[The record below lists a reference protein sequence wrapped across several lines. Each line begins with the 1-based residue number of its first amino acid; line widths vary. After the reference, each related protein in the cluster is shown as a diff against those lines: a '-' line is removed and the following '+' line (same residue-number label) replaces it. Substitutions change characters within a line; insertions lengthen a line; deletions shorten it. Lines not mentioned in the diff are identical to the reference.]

1 MTHTGFEK
9 QQKLIVIALL
19 DNGILLEKELIG
31 KILELPATENDI
43 QQFDIPAEIEKQSQ
57 IQVQEMLDEIVDKNK
72 EFFLK
77 ECNKLNDWGEEMKDR
92 LQEEIKEIDRNIK
105 DITKEMQTN
114 SGAYDLTEIIEMQQQ
129 ISNLKKERSRKRAT
143 MFDEEDRIEEEVT
156 RLQAEIQKRMNSSS
170 KVENV
175 FTVRFEIA

>member
-1 MTHTGFEK
+1 
-9 QQKLIVIALL
+9 
-19 DNGILLEKELIG
+19 
-31 KILELPATENDI
+31 
-43 QQFDIPAEIEKQSQ
+43 
-57 IQVQEMLDEIVDKNK
+57 
-72 EFFLK
+72 
-77 ECNKLNDWGEEMKDR
+77 MKDH

-114 SGAYDLTEIIEMQQQ
+114 SGAYELTEIIDMQQQ

-156 RLQAEIQKRMNSSS
+156 RLQEEIQKRMNSSS